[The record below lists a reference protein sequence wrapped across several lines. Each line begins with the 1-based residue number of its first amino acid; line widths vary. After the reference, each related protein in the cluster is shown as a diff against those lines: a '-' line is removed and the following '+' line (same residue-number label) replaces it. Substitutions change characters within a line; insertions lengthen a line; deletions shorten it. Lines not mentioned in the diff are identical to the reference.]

1 MKFYT
6 SEKIGET
13 RELTPE
19 GFLLCRRVP
28 IARTGEMLYRAK
40 EVPVEAGRDG
50 IIRIYRDADDLFA
63 PDTIASFAGKPV
75 TLDHPDEDVTP
86 DNWDELSAGVVMDPR
101 RGEGDMADCIV
112 ADLLITKASAIA
124 AVRDGMREVSCG
136 YDADYEQVEPGRGRQ
151 RNIIGN
157 HVALVKDGR
166 CGPRCSIG
174 DKDMTKK
181 RSWKDRV
188 LRAFKYKDEDLLNE
202 ALESAPDTMDEHEEG
217 EGQTHRLVIEVA
229 PKGEEKLGQEGAQD
243 EGEPDPYEERFARI
257 EASIATLAEAVG
269 KLSQTATADEEGEE
283 EEAKTEDG
291 EEEEEGTRT
300 DDEDEIGGDDP
311 LGEAAR
317 TSDSAGLKDEFQD
330 LIARAEILSPGI
342 KLATYDAAM
351 PRKKMRDNMCAMRR
365 KALGKALAD
374 EVRGKIVRQAIGVSE
389 VTRMTCDAVGV
400 AFIAGSEAVKTFNN
414 GRRGLDIA
422 TRDQSKV
429 AITPLAEINRRNREF
444 WGSRK

>member
-19 GFLLCRRVP
+19 GFLLCRNVP
-28 IARTGEMLYRAK
+28 IARTGEMLYGPN
-40 EVPVEAGRDG
+40 EVPVEPARDG
-50 IIRIYRDADDLFA
+50 IVRVIRDDAEVFR
-63 PDTIASFAGKPV
+63 PETIASFNGKPI

-86 DNWDELSAGVVMDPR
+86 ENWRELAVGIVQDAR
-101 RGEGDMADCIV
+101 RGTGDLADCII
-112 ADLLITKASAIA
+112 ADLLITDASAIE
-124 AVRDGMREVSCG
+124 AVRDDRREVSCG
-136 YDADYEQVEPGRGRQ
+136 YDADYEQIEPGRGRQ

-157 HVALVKDGR
+157 HVALVEQGR
-166 CGPRCSIG
+166 CGPRCAIG
-174 DKDMTKK
+174 DKDMSKK

-202 ALESAPDTMDEHEEG
+202 ALEGAPDTMDEHEEG

-229 PKGEEKLGQEGAQD
+229 PQGEEKGGQEGAKD
-243 EGEPDPYEERFARI
+243 DGEPDPYEERFARI
-257 EASIATLAEAVG
+257 EASIATLAEAVN
-269 KLSQTATADEEGEE
+269 KLAQPAPTADEEGEE
-283 EEAKTEDG
+283 EKRTEDSD
-291 EEEEEGTRT
+291 EEEEGTRT

-311 LGEAAR
+311 LGEASR
-317 TSDSAGLKDEFQD
+317 TTDSASLKDEFQE

-374 EVRGKIVRQAIGVSE
+374 DVRGKIVRQAIGARD

-400 AFIAGSEAVKTFNN
+400 AFVAGSEAVKTFNN
-414 GRRGLDIA
+414 GRLGLDIA